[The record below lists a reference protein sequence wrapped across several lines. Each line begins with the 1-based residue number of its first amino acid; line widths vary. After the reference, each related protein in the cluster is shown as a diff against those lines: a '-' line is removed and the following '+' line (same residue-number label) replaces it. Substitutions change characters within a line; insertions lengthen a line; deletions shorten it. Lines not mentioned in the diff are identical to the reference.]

1 MKGKYLFKFTV
12 DLMVGRSKVESFVTD
27 NPKKLEKNLIKQKIL
42 FNPLKLKVT
51 KN

>member
-1 MKGKYLFKFTV
+1 MNDYKLKYTV
-12 DLMVGRSKVESFVTD
+12 DLMAGRSKVESFVTD

-42 FNPLKLKVT
+42 FNPLKLKIT